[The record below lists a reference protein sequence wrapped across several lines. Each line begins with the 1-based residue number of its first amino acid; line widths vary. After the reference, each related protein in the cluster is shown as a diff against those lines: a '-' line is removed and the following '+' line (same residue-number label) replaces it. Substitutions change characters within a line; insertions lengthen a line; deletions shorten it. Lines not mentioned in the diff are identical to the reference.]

1 MTSARSEVF
10 TVGRRRR
17 WSRSEKE
24 ALVASSLETGAST
37 SEVARAAG
45 LHVSQLFRW
54 RKQLCHRVAPPL
66 PALVAVEVVPAEAVA
81 APETLSMP
89 GRTPRRRAGLI
100 EITLGRGRRVQ
111 VDRDVDVEALRRVLD
126 VLGR

>member
-24 ALVASSLETGAST
+24 ALVASSLEPGASA

-54 RKQLCHRVAPPL
+54 RKELCRRVIPPL
-66 PALVAVEVVPAEAVA
+66 PALVPIEVVSAETVA
-81 APETLSMP
+81 APETLGGPS
-89 GRTPRRRAGLI
+89 RAPRRRAGLI
-100 EITLGRGRRVQ
+100 EIALSGGRCVR

>member
-1 MTSARSEVF
+1 MTSARVEVF

-24 ALVASSLETGAST
+24 KLVAASLEPSASAC
-37 SEVARAAG
+37 EVARSAG

-54 RKQLCHRVAPPL
+54 RKELCDRIPPQR
-66 PALVAVEVVPAEAVA
+66 PALLPVEIISAQATT
-81 APETLSMP
+81 APEAPGSTPRKRRRPGVIDITLS
-89 GRTPRRRAGLI
+89 G
-100 EITLGRGRRVQ
+100 GRRVR